1 MRSKTLLAAFL
12 LGAGLCFVSAL
23 GYGEVKQQPEV
34 SVMDLY
40 LLKEFDLLKAR
51 VDYMMCN
58 PTNFLNVNFYY
69 DPEGTRRKIF
79 ELPEGVDTKD
89 KIFVK
94 VQDNRDVFSYE
105 SGTALLDQF
114 KRELEAIYSFLT
126 LPTMGDMN
134 TDIVAIFCSREG
146 IPLGYFYQGEYHL
159 WEK

>member
-1 MRSKTLLAAFL
+1 MKGKNCLVAFL
-12 LGAGLCFVSAL
+12 LAVGFCFVPAL

-40 LLKEFDLLKAR
+40 LLKEFDLLRAR

-69 DPEGTRRKIF
+69 DPEGTHRKIF
-79 ELPEGVDTKD
+79 ELPEGVDTKG

-94 VQDNRDVFSYE
+94 VQDNRDIFSYE

-114 KRELEAIYSFLT
+114 KGKLETIYSFLT

-134 TDIVAIFCSREG
+134 ADIVAMFCNREG
-146 IPLGYFYQGEYHL
+146 IPLGYFYQGEYQRL
-159 WEK
+159 K